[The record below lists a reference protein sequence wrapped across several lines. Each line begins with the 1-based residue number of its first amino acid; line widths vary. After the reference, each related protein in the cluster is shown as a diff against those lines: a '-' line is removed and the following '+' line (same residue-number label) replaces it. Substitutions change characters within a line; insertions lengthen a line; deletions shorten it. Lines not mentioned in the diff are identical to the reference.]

1 MPHRLNRMTRT
12 AIAASLLTCFAAPA
26 WADTSLEERFKA
38 MEARMDALEREN
50 RTLKG
55 QLKQTE
61 QKVEATGTQMD
72 AIASQGGSAKA
83 GWAEKTSFGG
93 YGELHL
99 NKLDN
104 QKPGGSDKDEM
115 DFHRFVLLMSHEFND
130 RVRFHSELEVEH
142 ALIRDNPGAGASNL
156 GAVELEQAYLDFA
169 LNDNLSAKAGLF
181 LVPLG
186 ITNETH
192 EPATFYGVER
202 NPVETNIIPTT
213 WWEGGAGMTARL
225 GSGFTLDGA
234 VTTGLKA
241 TAASSYKPRDGRQQ
255 VARATAMD
263 PAYTARLKWTG
274 IPGVELAGAVH
285 YQSDITQGTV
295 AAAGAATL
303 YEAHAVVNKGAFGLR
318 ALYAGWHLDGSGPQ
332 AIGADKQNGWY
343 IEPAWKF
350 SGQWGVFARQS
361 RWDNKAGDATDSRFS
376 QTDVGVNYWP
386 HPDVVVKLD
395 FQNQKSPTGSDEF
408 DGFNLGLGYQF

>member
-12 AIAASLLTCFAAPA
+12 TIATSLLTCFAAPA

-38 MEARMDALEREN
+38 METRMDALEREN
-50 RTLKG
+50 HTLKS

-61 QKVEATGTQMD
+61 QKVEATGNQMD
-72 AIASQGGSAKA
+72 VIASQGGSAKA

-115 DFHRFVLLMSHEFND
+115 DFHRFVLLMSHEFSD
-130 RVRFHSELEVEH
+130 RVHFHSELEIEH
-142 ALIRDNPGAGASNL
+142 ALIRDNPGASASNL

-225 GSGFTLDGA
+225 GNGFTLDGA

-241 TAASSYKPRDGRQQ
+241 TAATSYKPRDGRQQ
-255 VARATAMD
+255 VARAAAMD

-274 IPGVELAGAVH
+274 IPGVELAGAVQ

-350 SGQWGVFARQS
+350 SEQWGVFARQS

-395 FQNQKSPTGSDEF
+395 FQNQKSPIGQDEF
-408 DGFNLGLGYQF
+408 DGVNVGVGYQF